1 MMRNAQGGC
10 YAGTSVVLIWLLLGG
25 LLGCKKEPAREIVR
39 PVRAMKVQDVAG
51 FQAVSLPGR
60 AQATE
65 EVNLA
70 FRVSGPLI
78 ERPVNV
84 GDFVNQGDLI
94 ARIDPRDFET
104 ELADITS
111 SLARARAELQA
122 MRVAR
127 PEDINRLQAGV
138 AAAKAEQVK
147 AEADYTRTQ
156 QLYLNDNASKADLD
170 QARAMRDV
178 TREGVKSAT
187 ESLRIGRRGA
197 RAEDIAAQQANI
209 RGLEAKRKRVNDAL
223 EDTSLQAPFA
233 GYIAETFVEN
243 FQNVRAKQAIVRL
256 LDVARIE
263 VVIHVP
269 ENLIS
274 LAPYMTDISCRF
286 DAFADRQ
293 VPAET
298 KEVGTEASQTT
309 RTYPVTLIMNQ
320 PQDIKVLPGM
330 AGTCQGRPDIPSEV
344 AKQGVEIPLSAVL
357 ADTDD
362 IHYVWVID
370 EAAKTVAKREVTLG
384 NLTERGL
391 LIEQG
396 LQPGEWIATA
406 GVHALREGQKVLLM
420 NEQS

>member
-1 MMRNAQGGC
+1 
-10 YAGTSVVLIWLLLGG
+10 
-25 LLGCKKEPAREIVR
+25 
-39 PVRAMKVQDVAG
+39 
-51 FQAVSLPGR
+51 
-60 AQATE
+60 
-65 EVNLA
+65 
-70 FRVSGPLI
+70 
-78 ERPVNV
+78 
-84 GDFVNQGDLI
+84 
-94 ARIDPRDFET
+94 
-104 ELADITS
+104 
-111 SLARARAELQA
+111 

-138 AAAKAEQVK
+138 GAAKAEQVK
-147 AEADYTRTQ
+147 AEADYKRTQ
-156 QLYLNDNASKADLD
+156 QLYVNDNASKADLD

-209 RGLEAKRKRVNDAL
+209 RGLGAKRKRVNDAL

-256 LDVARIE
+256 LDVARVE
-263 VVIHVP
+263 VVINVP

-286 DAFADRQ
+286 DAFPDRQ
-293 VPAET
+293 VLAEP

-309 RTYPVTLIMNQ
+309 RTYPVTLIMDQ

-344 AKQGVEIPLSAVL
+344 AKKGVEIPLSAVL
-357 ADTDD
+357 SDKDD
-362 IHYVWVID
+362 KHYVWVID
-370 EAAKTVAKREVTLG
+370 EDAQTVAKREVKPG
-384 NLTERGL
+384 NLTERGM

-420 NEQS
+420 NEQL